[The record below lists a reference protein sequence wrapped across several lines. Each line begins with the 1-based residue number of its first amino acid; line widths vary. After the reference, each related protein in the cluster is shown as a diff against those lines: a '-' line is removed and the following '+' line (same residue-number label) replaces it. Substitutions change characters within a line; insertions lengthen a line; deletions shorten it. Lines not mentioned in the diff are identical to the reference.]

1 MFFGGIDAHEHYL
14 VLAVV
19 DTRARTVLPPTRVSV
34 SESDHLLE
42 LLLPYRPLEVVV
54 ESSPFW
60 PWLHDLL
67 SADGIGFTLAHAK
80 ELRAIAHAEQKNDRV
95 DALLLARML
104 QGRLIPRAYPRPS
117 TQRERA
123 RLVRHRAT
131 LVRQRSRL
139 LHRIHSQLHAGGL
152 SYPRGKLNTRE
163 GRRWLRQEAT
173 LYLEPEQRRLLE
185 THLQLIRALKPLIR
199 TLDQRIARE
208 AEGDPA
214 VQLLRS
220 IPGIGPYRALL
231 LAAEILPIGR
241 FPTPAHLVS
250 YAGLAPRTR
259 SSGDKTR
266 HGRIPAGCNRWLR
279 GAFVRAA
286 LSHHQQAPSSP
297 VSAHYDRLKER
308 LGWQT
313 ARVATARKLCRVVY
327 AMLRTGELWRG
338 AEPEPSTSADGT
350 SSTPNMR
357 PRAPARI

>member
-1 MFFGGIDAHEHYL
+1 MNI
-14 VLAVV
+14 
-19 DTRARTVLPPTRVSV
+19 
-34 SESDHLLE
+34 SEWETLLE

-60 PWLHDLL
+60 PWLHDVLT
-67 SADGIGFTLAHAK
+67 ADGVGFTLAHAK

-117 TQRERA
+117 AQRERA

-131 LVRQRSRL
+131 LIRQRSRL

-152 SYPRGKLNTRE
+152 SYARGKLNTRE
-163 GRRWLRQEAT
+163 GHRWLRQEAT
-173 LYLEPEQRRLLE
+173 LYLELEKRRLVD
-185 THLQLIRALKPLIR
+185 THLELIRALQPLIR
-199 TLDQRIARE
+199 SLDRRIARE
-208 AEGDPA
+208 ADRDPA
-214 VQLLRS
+214 VGLLRS
-220 IPGIGPYRALL
+220 IPGIGPYRGML
-231 LAAEILPIGR
+231 LAAEILPIQR
-241 FPTPAHLVS
+241 FATPAHLVS

-286 LSHHQQAPSSP
+286 LSHRQQAPSSP
-297 VSAHYDRLKER
+297 VSQSYDRLKER
-308 LGWQT
+308 VGWQT
-313 ARVATARKLCRVVY
+313 ARVATARKLCRIAY

-350 SSTPNMR
+350 SSPDNMR
-357 PRAPARI
+357 PRAPAPI